1 MFHKITHIVLF
12 IGAIVWICF
21 FINEIKKTKN
31 SDKLTGEEK
40 NKIIKGRSGL
50 IILWIICAILSL
62 ISIVLDFSGLGNTPI
77 AELI

>member
-1 MFHKITHIVLF
+1 MFHKITHIVLI

>member
-12 IGAIVWICF
+12 IGSILWICLY
-21 FINEIKKTKN
+21 INEIKKLKTNEKF
-31 SDKLTGEEK
+31 TEEER
-40 NKIIKGRSGL
+40 NKIIKGRRAL
-50 IILWIICAILSL
+50 IVMWAVCAILSL